1 MGSPPAFGAL
11 GAMFTTMRLLQAV
24 SLVSII
30 GLTSNFVAEL
40 VSSDFSTPSA
50 LVGTLVVACLAT
62 VYILISYILYWDH
75 MLPLLVATAADTLCF
90 IASIIVACV
99 LGRPVSYLNCSAFP
113 KKGNTGNFI
122 YSLFANVKHSSSN
135 TFEWVDPSKTSCYEI
150 KAIWGLSIATSI
162 LFFMSAVA
170 AICLWK
176 RVKGGYG
183 CREDGFSGVP
193 PTPNVLHKARSLG
206 TMAMS
211 RTQHQDGRSLYDGD
225 EDLDM
230 NVPVPLF
237 NNDRHP
243 YFPPPPAAAKKTKR
257 RVRHPVEEMPPLPPL
272 PAAYITQ
279 RSPVPPVP
287 PMPPSPPSS
296 HLNVPLASP
305 MSATSKTKRK
315 TLLQHISGWWDLG
328 LMEKRQTL
336 VGGKSG

>member
-1 MGSPPAFGAL
+1 
-11 GAMFTTMRLLQAV
+11 
-24 SLVSII
+24 
-30 GLTSNFVAEL
+30 
-40 VSSDFSTPSA
+40 
-50 LVGTLVVACLAT
+50 
-62 VYILISYILYWDH
+62 
-75 MLPLLVATAADTLCF
+75 
-90 IASIIVACV
+90 
-99 LGRPVSYLNCSAFP
+99 
-113 KKGNTGNFI
+113 
-122 YSLFANVKHSSSN
+122 
-135 TFEWVDPSKTSCYEI
+135 
-150 KAIWGLSIATSI
+150 
-162 LFFMSAVA
+162 
-170 AICLWK
+170 
-176 RVKGGYG
+176 
-183 CREDGFSGVP
+183 
-193 PTPNVLHKARSLG
+193 
-206 TMAMS
+206 MAMS
-211 RTQHQDGRSLYDGD
+211 RAQQHQDGRSLYDGD
-225 EDLDM
+225 EDLDL

-237 NNDRHP
+237 NNNDRHP